1 MPLNSMDAHNGIMR
15 KHADLLR
22 CFAFDREEPKRQVR
36 QKWLKSGTEL
46 MKRWIS
52 CGPVG
57 ERYLRLHTDQ
67 KILRTNR
74 TALIKSGGEALP
86 NLEVARL
93 SCSAKLESLRSE
105 SAFCVISM
113 LQVIRPLG
121 SGRGARPRR
130 ALEELRL
137 VAQLL
142 KNRSHRRSQRAIGR
156 QT

>member
-1 MPLNSMDAHNGIMR
+1 MGAHNGIMR
-15 KHADLLR
+15 RHAGLLH

-105 SAFCVISM
+105 SGFCVISM
-113 LQVIRPLG
+113 LQVISL
-121 SGRGARPRR
+121 SGQEGGLAP
-130 ALEELRL
+130 A
-137 VAQLL
+137 AP
-142 KNRSHRRSQRAIGR
+142 
-156 QT
+156 